1 MGRYHI
7 IGKIAES
14 DGYQALH
21 PLFGK
26 AFAFLKRDDLATLPL
41 GRHDIDG
48 DRCWA
53 NIQEV
58 ELAAPSERKLE
69 AHRRFIDI
77 QAPITGCEAIGL
89 AEMDAAALALPFD
102 VEKDF
107 VLYDGPSRLVTLA
120 PGDFAIFFP
129 PLGAHAPCCRAL
141 GGQGPARIRKVV
153 VKVAATC

>member
-1 MGRYHI
+1 MDRHHI

-14 DGYQALH
+14 DGCQALH

-77 QAPITGCEAIGL
+77 QAPITGCETIGL

-129 PLGAHAPCCRAL
+129 PLGAHAPCCRVP

-153 VKVAATC
+153 VKVAAAC

>member
-1 MGRYHI
+1 MDRYHI
-7 IGKIAES
+7 IGKIADS
-14 DGYQALH
+14 DSCLALH

-26 AFAFLKRDDLATLPL
+26 AFAFLKRGDLAALPL

-58 ELAAPSERKLE
+58 ELAAPPDRKLE

-77 QAPITGCEAIGL
+77 QAPITGSEAIGL
-89 AEMDAAALALPFD
+89 AEMDAAALVLPFD
-102 VEKDF
+102 VEKDY
-107 VLYDGPSRLVTLA
+107 VLYNGTSRLVTLE

-129 PLGAHAPCCRAL
+129 PLGAHAPCCRAPE
-141 GGQGPARIRKVV
+141 GPARIRKVV
-153 VKVAATC
+153 VKVAAS